1 MQRATPCQSLRRRPS
16 VPASAGREWDTLVTR
31 RADRTERCPTGGT
44 ELDRDCIGLLTRVTG
59 AKECGRGGRSWLCGT
74 LARVSVSRCPVSI
87 SRRFSWQRMLL
98 STPGETAKGRWKVL
112 AVACMQHV
120 LHPEHIWGREWWFGR
135 AGIINHTAVQGTPI
149 DLLCHDL

>member
-16 VPASAGREWDTLVTR
+16 VPAPAGHTPGRPHRAVPHR
-31 RADRTERCPTGGT
+31 RTA
-44 ELDRDCIGLLTRVTG
+44 LDRGCIELLTRVTG
-59 AKECGRGGRSWLCGT
+59 AKERGRGGRSWLCGT
-74 LARVSVSRCPVSI
+74 LARVLVSRCPVSI

-112 AVACMQHV
+112 AVSCVQYV
-120 LHPEHIWGREWWFGR
+120 LHPEHICGRERRFGR

-149 DLLCHDL
+149 DLLGHDL